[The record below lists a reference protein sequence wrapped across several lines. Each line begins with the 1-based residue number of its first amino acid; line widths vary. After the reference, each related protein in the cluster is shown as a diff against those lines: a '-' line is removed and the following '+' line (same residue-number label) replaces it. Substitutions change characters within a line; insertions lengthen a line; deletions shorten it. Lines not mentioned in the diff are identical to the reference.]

1 MMNST
6 TNDIKKMIGQMII
19 VGLRGT
25 SPDDAKYLFNQYVR
39 KLEISF
45 QSQLVG
51 LKYFS

>member
-6 TNDIKKMIGQMII
+6 TNDIKTMMGQMKM

-25 SPDDAKYLFNQYVR
+25 SPDDAKYLFKQYVR

-45 QSQLVG
+45 QSQVVG
-51 LKYFS
+51 LRYFS